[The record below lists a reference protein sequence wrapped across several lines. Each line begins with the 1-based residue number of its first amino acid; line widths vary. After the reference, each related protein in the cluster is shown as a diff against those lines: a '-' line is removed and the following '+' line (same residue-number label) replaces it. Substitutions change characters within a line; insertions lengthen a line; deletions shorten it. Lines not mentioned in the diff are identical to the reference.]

1 MLTSNKPF
9 NFLRDHINANAFS
22 TRSWNVT
29 NGLIRNANMSIAGI
43 FHNPA
48 QITNSSIAWEFAK
61 FSSSGTAGVIN
72 QIGTRQQMV
81 WFLPFALDWAPSSN
95 YLQHAWI
102 NWVTRGL
109 YVGFRRL
116 YFSTQVDDM
125 FLETPLYT
133 PAGQTF
139 RCRPDDLNLHVAWQT
154 ALNAKMPKGSEYFVE
169 IGHNGNGAIEA
180 ATDTSEGGR
189 ICNPSNAIEYPDQID
204 GPPDYTKPPGTGKD
218 IWPTTPTKYVWSLQC
233 NEVDD
238 LLNWFADESQRDAF
252 AHISHTL

>member
-189 ICNPSNAIEYPDQID
+189 I
-204 GPPDYTKPPGTGKD
+204 
-218 IWPTTPTKYVWSLQC
+218 
-233 NEVDD
+233 
-238 LLNWFADESQRDAF
+238 
-252 AHISHTL
+252 